1 MNSRWTS
8 YLVLLTIFVVAVAAT
23 SSAALASAR
32 SIYHGGTYWGSVRV
46 EPGQVVDGD
55 LNVMFGDAEVDPG
68 AAINGDVN
76 VIGGNIYN
84 HGIISGKEHVIG
96 GDQVDSIVPWA
107 PSMTE
112 RSTASVDGRLWW
124 RITWDVVVLVMF
136 LIFPVRTRMALG
148 RLEQHP
154 GLATAA
160 GLFGW
165 VAIIPVAV
173 LLAIT
178 IVLIPLIPVEMVLL
192 AAAIFIGHA
201 ALALLIGKRF
211 YELLQPTAT
220 PTPLVALVLGIVL
233 LTAAELVPV
242 VGTLVTLLVG
252 LIGVGAVILTFVGE
266 PVPGLGAPPPPSQPI
281 SGPPMPVG

>member
-1 MNSRWTS
+1 MNSRLTS
-8 YLVLLTIFVVAVAAT
+8 LLLLVAIFVVAMAGT
-23 SSAALASAR
+23 YGTALAEVHSVD
-32 SIYHGGTYWGSVRV
+32 HGGTYWGSVRV
-46 EPGQVVDGD
+46 EPGQQVDGD
-55 LNVMFGDAEVDPG
+55 LDVMFGDVENDGTV
-68 AAINGDVN
+68 NGDVN
-76 VIGGNIYN
+76 VVGGNIYN
-84 HGIISGKEHVIG
+84 HGLISGQKHAIG
-96 GDQVDSIVPWA
+96 GEIVETFVPWA
-107 PSMTE
+107 PAITP
-112 RSTASVDGRLWW
+112 TATSVDNRLWW
-124 RITWDVVVLVMF
+124 RIAWDVVVLVMF

-148 RLEQHP
+148 RLEAHP

-165 VAIIPVAV
+165 VAVIPVAV

-211 YELLQPTAT
+211 YELLQPAST
-220 PTPLVALVLGIVL
+220 PSPLVALVLGIVL

-242 VGTLVTLLVG
+242 VGVLVTLLVG
-252 LIGVGAVILTFVGE
+252 LIGVGAVILTFIGE
-266 PVPGLGAPPPPSQPI
+266 PWAGLPTPPPPSQSI